1 MRQTQDNTNGKIKG
15 KVEALRPILPKSHQ
29 VKIEQL
35 HPPDKQ
41 PSPGDTQ
48 MTVTRKAVAHSEAVY
63 RRIIEI
69 AKGVPY
75 LMRLPE
81 GRYEF
86 IGSGAEEMFGLPAEK
101 IDKAAIDNM
110 CIERVIT
117 CPNPSENLMER
128 HKAFIRGDSKTV
140 KMKGALFFDEIV
152 TGKISNEISLD
163 LCIHTPQGDLKWL
176 SDYISY

>member
-1 MRQTQDNTNGKIKG
+1 MRQTQDNTTGETKG

-35 HPPDKQ
+35 HPHQKKPA
-41 PSPGDTQ
+41 PGDTI
-48 MTVTRKAVAHSEAVY
+48 TRLTNEAVAHSEAIY

-75 LMRLPE
+75 MMRMPE
-81 GRYEF
+81 GKYEF

-110 CIERVIT
+110 
-117 CPNPSENLMER
+117 
-128 HKAFIRGDSKTV
+128 
-140 KMKGALFFDEIV
+140 
-152 TGKISNEISLD
+152 
-163 LCIHTPQGDLKWL
+163 
-176 SDYISY
+176 